1 MKLTRE
7 QLAKIIKEEDLR
19 LNESVLDI
27 AKKRRRMLQKGDKGR
42 DVVELQMILS
52 KLGSTV
58 ADVLSRQG
66 KLAKG
71 GVDGDYGQATYDA
84 VEQFQLLDG
93 QLDVDGKV
101 GPMTARALLELPLE
115 GEPKAKDKPKVK
127 EPARPAKPKK
137 KVAAHVAV
145 KKVHPLITTDRRDIA
160 SLHPDL
166 SRKVQSIIADL
177 KAQGFTG
184 DMEPVFGPIGGFRTA
199 ATQDKIFS
207 SGKGLTFVRFSKH
220 NNAEYDEGIGQVLP
234 ASLAADI
241 MPKIMYDAVKP
252 DPETGES
259 RLTGDIP
266 KDKYPEAAKFLAA
279 LGKLARKNGL
289 RWLGSPRSAKT
300 LSPGFK
306 KYDYR
311 TGKRLKPKDYASKG
325 FRFDAVHVELPV
337 SARKA
342 KANTLA
348 AMTRTPAD
356 LKADAAEMMATLDP
370 KFQPDAADAGTIAEN
385 LVTQRVLEK
394 LLDAP
399 QVVIEGIR
407 SLAGGRKALLLGKL
421 KGKYSEDVEE
431 VQSSLSLLGY
441 DIGADGADGYYGNS
455 TVTAV
460 KAFLND
466 IDPDGQAVAKR
477 FQTGK
482 AIGPRT
488 AAMIL
493 KQLEDKGLTPP
504 AAAKKPARRAT
515 KKDFGSSDES
525 PVRQILFSGDP
536 DKRREL
542 YDALGAADK
551 LTVDAVL
558 DKRKVDQEKYLS
570 GRGPNLRKKHSIQRV
585 DAIAFVEPD
594 YEAVPGIVTGHGGVV
609 ILRGSPRKGTQ
620 LGTVYEF
627 GRYIQTKQMPKVRK
641 WLKSKGVDAS
651 AISDDELKTRLGSA
665 SAEEGVEIGGMKI
678 TKSMVKTFFS
688 KGFIGTARGY
698 SVKFPAIKYDENG
711 TPTNAKSILS
721 SLVGQ
726 IKGAEKPYQGAFIK
740 GVNREAASAYAKAR
754 VGKIQNYDLSGTS
767 GENCGTFMVNVLR
780 AGGGAGN
787 DATAN
792 VDQGDFRAAFGYNKT
807 PNTLLPKLVD
817 DSDEAL
823 ISV

>member
-19 LNESVLDI
+19 LSESVLDI

-71 GVDGDYGQATYDA
+71 GIDGDYGQATYDA

-177 KAQGFTG
+177 RAQGFTG

-407 SLAGGRKALLLGKL
+407 SLAAGKKGLLLGKL

-515 KKDFGSSDES
+515 KKDFGASDEA

-536 DKRREL
+536 GKRREL
-542 YDALGAADK
+542 YDALGASEK
-551 LTVDAVL
+551 LAVDTVL
-558 DKRKVDQEKYLS
+558 TSRKVDQEKYLS

-585 DAIAFVEPD
+585 DVIAFVEPD
-594 YEAVPGIVTGHGGVV
+594 AVDIPLVGGKAGHAGIVILTGNPKGG
-609 ILRGSPRKGTQ
+609 RQKGIMF
-620 LGTVYEF
+620 EF
-627 GRYIQTKQMPKVRK
+627 GRYLSSKKGSTDVKKARK
-641 WLKSKGVDAS
+641 YLEDQGVNVADLSDDDIKKRFGRAEDEGTATQVQIAMAKKYLGKTKSK
-651 AISDDELKTRLGSA
+651 R
-665 SAEEGVEIGGMKI
+665 VE
-678 TKSMVKTFFS
+678 
-688 KGFIGTARGY
+688 
-698 SVKFPAIKYDENG
+698 FPAIKYDAEGNV
-711 TPTNAKSILS
+711 TNARQVAKSLKS
-721 SLVGQ
+721 QLKRKQFQAV
-726 IKGAEKPYQGAFIK
+726 FLK
-740 GVNREAASAYAKAR
+740 GVNRGASISYAQSRMDK
-754 VGKIQNYDLSGTS
+754 VLPYDISGTS
-767 GENCGTFMVNVLR
+767 GEHCGTFMVRVLK
-780 AGGGAGN
+780 AGGGAPN
-787 DATAN
+787 AAADAISL
-792 VDQGDFRAAFGYNKT
+792 GDVRGMFGLGKT
-807 PNTLLPKLVD
+807 PNTLAPMLAD
-817 DSDEAL
+817 DSDET
-823 ISV
+823 VVTV